1 MYGVTR
7 VQFDKEPELTSI
19 IPIWNPYCSRTFAT
33 ADINR
38 TSRLF
43 TTVNLKVSISD
54 TREFSNQV
62 ESRGV
67 FNIDFR

>member
-7 VQFDKEPELTSI
+7 VQFHKKPELTSI
-19 IPIWNPYCSRTFAT
+19 IPIWNPYCSRTFST
-33 ADINR
+33 ADI
-38 TSRLF
+38 SRIIWLF

-54 TREFSNQV
+54 TREFFKL
-62 ESRGV
+62 RGRKGV